1 MGLFDDFLPGQ
12 DAGGANIS
20 GVAIGIVKENWDS
33 AHPGMVKV
41 EITLGAAGRNVTD
54 WARVAVPYAGNG
66 FGVYFLPEI
75 GSQVLV
81 AFHMGDINCPI
92 VVGCLWNHED
102 AAPPGA
108 VSEHNSVKTIR
119 TRGGSRIVITE
130 EEGKETVTV
139 ETPGDQKI
147 VLDDGEGRIS
157 LQDKERKNVVT
168 VDTKNGV
175 LAFAC
180 EKKAVFTVAG
190 QEMLV
195 LDGGSRKAEL
205 RAGSVRIDGSQDVT
219 VKGQVLTAE
228 GAQAELKGQT
238 VRVDSQTTLN
248 MRGAAALK
256 AESSGIAEV
265 SGAMVKLN

>member
-1 MGLFDDFLPGQ
+1 MGLFEEFLPEQ
-12 DAGGANIS
+12 DTEGANIS
-20 GVAIGIVKENWDS
+20 GVAVGIVKENWDS

-41 EITLGAAGRNVTD
+41 EITLGVSGRNVTD
-54 WARVAVPYAGNG
+54 WARVAVPYAGKE

-92 VVGCLWNHED
+92 VIGCLWNHED
-102 AAPPGA
+102 AVPPGTA
-108 VSEHNSVKTIR
+108 NEHNSVKTIR

-130 EEGKETVTV
+130 EAGKETITV
-139 ETPGDQKI
+139 ETPGKQK
-147 VLDDGEGRIS
+147 VCLDDGAGRIS
-157 LQDKERKNVVT
+157 MGDGEGKNAVT
-168 VDTKNGV
+168 VDTKNGG
-175 LAFAC
+175 LEFTC
-180 EKKAVFTVAG
+180 EKKAVFKVAG

-195 LDGGSRKAEL
+195 LDGGGRRAEL
-205 RAGSVRIDGSQDVT
+205 KTGSIHIDGSQDVNL
-219 VKGQVLTAE
+219 KGQILTAE
-228 GAQAELKGQT
+228 GAQAEYKGQT

-248 MRGAAALK
+248 LRGAAALK